1 MNPIDKLKDRVF
13 SKKHGRT
20 GLTDIFDAARS
31 FGALGDILGRDYE
44 VRDANGELMAT
55 IHQKAIQT
63 RQLNFVLKEL
73 STLKREDNEREAAKW
88 GSKRGRHR

>member
-1 MNPIDKLKDRVF
+1 MNPIDKLKNRVL

-44 VRDANGELMAT
+44 IRDPEGKLLAT

-63 RQLNFVLKEL
+63 KQLNIALKEL
-73 STLKREDNEREAAKW
+73 NTLKNEDNEREAAKW
-88 GSKRGRHR
+88 GSKRRGR

>member
-31 FGALGDILGRDYE
+31 FGALGDMLGRDFE
-44 VRDANGELMAT
+44 IRDTKGKLIAT
-55 IHQKAIQT
+55 IHQKAIQV
-63 RQLNFVLKEL
+63 RQLNIALKEL

-88 GSKRGRHR
+88 GGKRGRR